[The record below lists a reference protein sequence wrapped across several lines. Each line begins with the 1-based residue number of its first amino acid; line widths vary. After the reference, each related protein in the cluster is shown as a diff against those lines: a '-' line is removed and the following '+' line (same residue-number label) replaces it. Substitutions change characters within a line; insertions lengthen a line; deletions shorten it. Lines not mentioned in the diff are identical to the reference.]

1 MSYSEVKT
9 GKNIE
14 LWVYANT
21 HAHTH
26 AHTYSHILVYTNTHM
41 HIHIHFICVIFID
54 VYRNWV
60 N

>member
-26 AHTYSHILVYTNTHM
+26 AHTYSHIHS
-41 HIHIHFICVIFID
+41 HILTTYLKLLII
-54 VYRNWV
+54 
-60 N
+60 